1 MIKGVITGDLVN
13 STNIAAEWRQTVVNA
28 LHQCVAE
35 SLPLTLIK
43 LEMYRGDSF
52 QVVVDKPQY
61 ALAVAIALR
70 AKLKAETPDKQE
82 MWDARLAVGVG
93 EISFEGDNIVTSDGE
108 AFRQS
113 GRSFD
118 HIGKKR
124 LVISTPWPDFNNEI
138 DLVTRFADDV
148 ITSWTAKQARVV
160 YHSMLFPNKLQKDL
174 AEELGMTR
182 QNFNYHWGSSRG
194 QLILDYVDYFKSL
207 ISKHIKP

>member
-13 STNIAAEWRQTVVNA
+13 STNIAAKWRQTVVNA
-28 LHQCVAE
+28 LHKCVTE
-35 SLPLTLIK
+35 SQRLTSVK
-43 LEMYRGDSF
+43 LEIYRGDSF
-52 QVVVDKPQY
+52 QVVVEKPEY
-61 ALAVAIALR
+61 ALLVAIALR
-70 AKLKAETPDKQE
+70 AKLKSKTPDKQE

-93 EISFEGDNIVTSDGE
+93 EVSFESGNIVTSDGE

-118 HIGKKR
+118 HMGKKR
-124 LVISTPWPDFNNEI
+124 LVVSTPWSDFNKEI

-160 YHSMLFPNKLQKDL
+160 YYSMLFPNKLQKDL

-182 QNFNYHWGSSRG
+182 QNFNYHWSSSRG
-194 QLILDYVDYFKSL
+194 KLIFDYVDFFKSL
-207 ISKHIKP
+207 ISKYI